1 LTTLSTLF
9 VKHTRTGNPLVDSV
23 AEHQPANTGAYK
35 QYLHHIYTVAPWG
48 FGILVATLALR
59 MVGLRKRVQR
69 VEAKIF
75 LVCYALTSY
84 YFSSKMSRL
93 IILLGPIASALSGV
107 FIGAVVDFTLAQG
120 FGLVGYAWSF
130 VAAPAPAAE
139 VEDDA
144 EEGATVGAAPP
155 GIFDKIDATK
165 TKVYDSAIAP
175 LWNFPLVRVAR
186 VAACVLV
193 IQNAQPIKYAKE
205 FIEYSN
211 KLAKGMSQPSIMF
224 EANLQDGTKVMVDD
238 YREAY
243 WWLRDNTPKH
253 ARVLAWWDYGYQ
265 IAGIAERTSIADG
278 NTWNHEHIATLGRCL
293 ASPEKEAHRMVR
305 HLADYVLLWT
315 GGGGDDLAKSPHMA
329 RIGNSVYSD
338 ICPGDP
344 TCSQFS
350 FDRQGNPTP
359 MMAASMLYKMHS
371 HGKPI
376 QGTDEKVGVDPNRF
390 RFVFQSKYNKV
401 RIFKVLKVSRKSK
414 QWIADPENRVCD
426 APGSWYCTG
435 QYPPALAKVLAK
447 RKSFKQVH
455 DWNTKSS
462 KADKKYQEEYHRR
475 MARN

>member
-1 LTTLSTLF
+1 M
-9 VKHTRTGNPLVDSV
+9 
-23 AEHQPANTGAYK
+23 E
-35 QYLHHIYTVAPWG
+35 
-48 FGILVATLALR
+48 
-59 MVGLRKRVQR
+59 R

-107 FIGAVVDFTLAQG
+107 FIGTVVDFTLAQA
-120 FGLVGYAWSF
+120 FGLVGYVWSF
-130 VAAPAPAAE
+130 VAAPPPSSVASEEEELTAA
-139 VEDDA
+139 
-144 EEGATVGAAPP
+144 P
-155 GIFDKIDATK
+155 GIFDKIDAVK
-165 TKVYDSAIAP
+165 TKVYNSAVAP

-186 VAACVLV
+186 VVACVLL
-193 IQNAQPIKYAKE
+193 IQNAEPIKHATE

-253 ARVLAWWDYGYQ
+253 ARVMAWWDYGYQ

-305 HLADYVLLWT
+305 HLADYVLIWT

-350 FDRQGNPTP
+350 FDHQGNPKP
-359 MMAASMLYKMHS
+359 MMNASMLYKMHS
-371 HGKPI
+371 HGKP
-376 QGTDEKVGVDPNRF
+376 GVKVDPNRF

-414 QWIADPENRVCD
+414 QWIADPANRVCD

-455 DWNTKSS
+455 DWNTKST

-475 MARN
+475 MSHGGK